1 MRNGEGNEEEERV
14 WAYEA
19 GREEGKNMMMDG
31 MVEMTEV
38 SWEKSSREILYIQS
52 GKDEM
57 QG

>member
-1 MRNGEGNEEEERV
+1 
-14 WAYEA
+14 
-19 GREEGKNMMMDG
+19 MMMDG